1 MMAQEIIKLD
11 EYHAMKKRG
20 NKYHAKQKT
29 VDNIRFDSKKEAA
42 RYQDLKLLEHAQSIT
57 GLRCQVW
64 FTMLVNNI
72 LVCRYRADFC
82 YIEDGKEI
90 VEDCKGFRTDSYK
103 IKAKLMH
110 AVHGI
115 IIRET

>member
-1 MMAQEIIKLD
+1 MAQEIIKLS

-29 VDNIRFDSKKEAA
+29 VDNIRFDSKREAT
-42 RYQDLKLLEHAQSIT
+42 RYQDLKLLEQAQGIT
-57 GLRCQVW
+57 ALRCQVW
-64 FTMLVNNI
+64 FALKVNDI

-82 YIEDGKEI
+82 YVEDGREI

-103 IKAKLMH
+103 IKAKLMQ
-110 AVHGI
+110 AVFGI